1 MKYRIAILEDHPLI
15 ASSLQMLLRKID
27 GVEEV
32 EAFSTAT
39 AFYDAHREEP
49 FDAAMVDLN
58 LGDEDGRDV
67 IKRMSRNEKS
77 FKSIVI
83 SSHDQPKIIQSAF
96 KLGARSYLLKT
107 ADFSVIQECIDHVV
121 MQDMDYI
128 PSDVQKI
135 LNDYMKGK
143 KVYTNTNFPELSKRE
158 MEVLALISDEN
169 TTKEIAEKL
178 HLSVYTIE
186 GHRSNLFQKFDVKN
200 LAGLIKKAIYAGLL
214 D

>member
-15 ASSLQMLLRKID
+15 ASSLQMLLLKID

-32 EAFSTAT
+32 KAFSAAV
-39 AFYDAHREEP
+39 AFYDAHSVAP
-49 FDAAMVDLN
+49 FDAALVDLN
-58 LGDEDGRDV
+58 LGDEDGREV
-67 IKRMSRNEKS
+67 IKKMARTEET

-83 SSHDQPKIIQSAF
+83 SSHDHPKIIQSAF
-96 KLGARSYLLKT
+96 RLGARAYLLKT

-143 KVYTNTNFPELSKRE
+143 KVYTNTNFPDLSNRE
-158 MEVLALISDEN
+158 MEVLELIAEEY